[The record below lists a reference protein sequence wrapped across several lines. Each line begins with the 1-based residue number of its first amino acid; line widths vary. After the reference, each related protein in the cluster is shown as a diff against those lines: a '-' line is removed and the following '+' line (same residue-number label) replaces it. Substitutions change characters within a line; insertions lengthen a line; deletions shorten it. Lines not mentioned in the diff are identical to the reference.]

1 MRDAARDALAD
12 QRRAALESVVTP
24 FRNSTGETRFN
35 AYGNP
40 ESSETS
46 WGLGALLELLWRN
59 IFIILALLALGIA
72 AGTAVGLTR
81 PTTYTSTTTLLLS
94 GQSAFGSPTG
104 ETQTQERLDPALIES
119 EMEIMRSRSTVERAV
134 AAVGWQQVLQDLGI
148 EVEDDGTALAAE
160 KGFEQASDA
169 YAEAIRARQL
179 GVSMILSLEAR
190 AATPEGATR
199 LASGLATAYLNE
211 KSDERT
217 QAASRSTDWLDDRLQ
232 ALSEE
237 VADKNQAVERFRV
250 ASNLLSIGGATL
262 VERQISELQVSLAE
276 AESEYASASARLRQ
290 LERISASGGGA
301 DSILTVLNSQVMVQ
315 LRAREAEAEQR
326 IADLETRYGEEHP
339 ELIRARRELQQVKA
353 QIDTEV
359 SRNVSNLRNEVE
371 VAEFRVNSIQERLEA
386 AQVSFRQ
393 SNNNQV
399 QLQQLE
405 READAATEQYQ
416 DYLSRARQIG
426 DQASYSV
433 TQARIVSA
441 ADQPEDPSTPPIW
454 LWSAFGGSVGLAF
467 GMVLAFTRAATDQ
480 RLKSS
485 SDVERSLGVRS
496 LVALAELKDS
506 QLRKLA
512 PSERNPEGFVVNR
525 PLSAYTESVRL
536 LLSGIM
542 HADTSEGCISVAVT
556 SALPGEGKTT
566 SSLAL
571 ARVAS
576 LMRLKVLVIDGD
588 TRRRSLSTRV
598 GEYNER
604 DLTDVIADFG
614 QLQNAIVVDP
624 YTSAH
629 VLPVRD
635 TEEEVIPIAIRAAN
649 FSRFLDQFSDMYD
662 LIIVDCPPMLAIAE
676 TRALT
681 GACSAT
687 VIIAKWNSTPR
698 SAVRT
703 VIDEVRRAGGNLVGV
718 TLNFFDQSAAR
729 GYGGDDKLYGGKAF
743 KGYYDDRS

>member
-1 MRDAARDALAD
+1 MRDAARDALAE
-12 QRRAALESVVTP
+12 QRRGTLESVVTP
-24 FRNSTGETRFN
+24 FRSSNGDGRFN
-35 AYGNP
+35 DYG
-40 ESSETS
+40 STETADAS
-46 WGLGALLELLWRN
+46 WGLGGVVDLLWRN
-59 IFIILALLALGIA
+59 ILIIAGLTILGVI
-72 AGTAVGLTR
+72 AGTAIGFTR
-81 PTTYTSTTTLLLS
+81 PPTYTSTTTMLLS

-134 AAVGWQQVLQDLGI
+134 ASVGWRQVLEDLGI
-148 EVEDDGTALAAE
+148 DVEDFGTPLTE
-160 KGFEQASDA
+160 EEGFEEASTA

-179 GVSMILSLEAR
+179 GASMILSLEAR

-199 LASGLATAYLNE
+199 LASGLASAYLNE

-262 VERQISELQVSLAE
+262 VERQISELQASLAV

-315 LRAREAEAEQR
+315 LRAREAEAEQN

-339 ELIRARRELQQVKA
+339 ELIRARRELDQVKA

-359 SRNVSNLRNEVE
+359 ARNVTNLRNEVE

-441 ADQPEDPSTPPIW
+441 ADVPEDPSDPPTW
-454 LWSAFGGSVGLAF
+454 LWSAFGGTVGLAF
-467 GMVLAFTRAATDQ
+467 GVVAALTRSATDQ

-485 SDVERSLGVRS
+485 VDIERRLGVRS
-496 LVALAELKDS
+496 MVALAELKDS

-525 PLSAYTESVRL
+525 PLSAYSESVRL
-536 LLSGIM
+536 LLSGIL
-542 HADTSEGCISVAVT
+542 HADSADGCTSVAIT

-566 SSLAL
+566 ASLAL

-576 LMRLKVLVIDGD
+576 LMRLNVLVIDGD

-598 GEYNER
+598 GEYNDR
-604 DLTDVIADFG
+604 DLTDVIVDFD
-614 QLQNAIVVDP
+614 QLSNAVVSDP
-624 YTSAH
+624 FTSAH

-635 TEEEVIPIAIRAAN
+635 TEEEVIPIAIRAAD
-649 FSRFLDQFSDMYD
+649 FRRFLAQFSEMYD

-687 VIIAKWNSTPR
+687 VVIAKWNSTPL

-703 VIDEVRRAGGNLVGV
+703 VIDEVRRAGGNLLGV

-729 GYGGDDKLYGGKAF
+729 GYRGDDKLYGGKAL
-743 KGYYDDRS
+743 KGYYDDER